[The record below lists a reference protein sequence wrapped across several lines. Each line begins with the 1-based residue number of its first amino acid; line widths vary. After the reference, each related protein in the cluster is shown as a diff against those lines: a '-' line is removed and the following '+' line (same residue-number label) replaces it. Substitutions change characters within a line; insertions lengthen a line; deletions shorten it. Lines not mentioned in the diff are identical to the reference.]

1 MPGSWP
7 KNKDSEESKKLETEL
22 LNKEKKF
29 FMLVNS
35 LYQKLVL
42 VEENDVASSF
52 EKDIEKM
59 QKEVIRDISF
69 FDKFK
74 GESELD
80 FSNLLLVAEKHLLI
94 NRKIRI
100 LEEEIKKLRQKN
112 SLLAEKNEF

>member
-7 KNKDSEESKKLETEL
+7 KNKDSKESKKLETES

-29 FMLVNS
+29 FALVNS
-35 LYQKLVL
+35 IYQKLVL
-42 VEENDVASSF
+42 VEEGKAVSSL

-59 QKEVIRDISF
+59 QKEAVRDVLF

-74 GESELD
+74 DEFELD
-80 FSNLLLVAEKHLLI
+80 FNNLLLAAEKHLLA

-100 LEEEIKKLRQKN
+100 LEEEIKKLRQNN